1 MDQADRE
8 YYWSA
13 IEDGSDP
20 LLSALH
26 SMCERW
32 SLPAVAISLSQVAKM
47 LSEDVEAVEGLSPQQ
62 RSLIISSCA
71 AVADLGDRL
80 GAEMQHFTKK
90 S

>member
-1 MDQADRE
+1 MDQKDRE
-8 YYWSA
+8 YYWQT

-32 SLPAVAISLSQVAKM
+32 SLPAVALSLSQVAKM

-80 GAEMQHFTKK
+80 GAEMQHFTQK